1 MVLSPLDAWLT
12 RRIGQLE
19 ATAPPSSDT
28 LRQWQLG
35 SLKDIVAYAQDNSP
49 FYSHHLANIDGSS
62 IHSLEDF
69 SRLPM
74 LMPAQLHSAPG
85 QLLCVSQDEIARVV
99 TLTSSGTTGPPK
111 RIFYTADDL
120 EATVDYFGWG
130 MSSLVGPGETALVL
144 MPGDRPDGVG
154 RLLMDALARTG
165 ARAVPHGV
173 MEDGDVAL
181 EQCLSENAQ
190 CLVGAA
196 SHINCLARAWE
207 QRGLGHGII
216 RSVLLCWDA
225 VPDAVVNNCERIFG
239 CRVFRHWG
247 MIETGLGGAVDCT
260 PGSGMHLRETD
271 VFVEI
276 VDLESGRL
284 LPDGQFG
291 EMVVTTPLKLGMPLI
306 RYRTGDM
313 GRILPGQCECGS
325 PLRRLDYRV
334 CRIGDGV
341 KIGAERLRMED
352 LNEVLYG
359 MSDVSDF
366 SANLVNDR
374 LHVVVTGLDN
384 IEPGKV
390 RFALESIAPVAHALK
405 EKSLDITID
414 IRRGLFPA
422 KPGLGKRR
430 IRTHM
435 ENES

>member
-1 MVLSPLDAWLT
+1 MVQSPLDAWLT
-12 RRIGQLE
+12 RRIGQPE
-19 ATAPPSSDT
+19 ATIPPSSET
-28 LRQWQLG
+28 LRRWQLD

-49 FYSHHLANIDGSS
+49 FYSRHLAKVDGSS

-74 LMPAQLHSAPG
+74 LMPAQLQSAPE

-120 EATVDYFGWG
+120 EATVDYFRWG

-144 MPGDRPDGVG
+144 MPGERPGGVG
-154 RLLMDALARTG
+154 RLLMDALGRTG
-165 ARAVPHGV
+165 ARAIPHGV
-173 MEDGDVAL
+173 MEDSDAAL

-196 SHINCLARAWE
+196 AHINCLARAWE

-239 CRVFRHWG
+239 CQVFRHWG
-247 MIETGLGGAVDCT
+247 MIETGLGGAVDCA

-276 VDLESGRL
+276 VDPARGRPV
-284 LPDGQFG
+284 PDGQFG
-291 EMVVTTPLKLGMPLI
+291 EMVVTTPLKRGMPLI

-313 GRILPGQCECGS
+313 GRILPGQCDCGS

-334 CRIGDGV
+334 CRIRDGV
-341 KIGAERLRMED
+341 KIGTERLTLED

-359 MSDVSDF
+359 MSEVSDF
-366 SANLVNDR
+366 SATYLNER

-384 IEPGKV
+384 IEPQKV
-390 RFALESIAPVAHALK
+390 RFALETIPSVAHALK
-405 EKSLDITID
+405 EKCLEIEID
-414 IRRGLFPA
+414 IRRGSFPA
-422 KPGLGKRR
+422 EPGLGKRR